1 MFDWLKC
8 CQLQFSS
15 IKLSV
20 MRELWH
26 LEVGIFDVWGIYF
39 DLFNRGIGE
48 HSVVTCYNCP

>member
-1 MFDWLKC
+1 
-8 CQLQFSS
+8 
-15 IKLSV
+15 
-20 MRELWH
+20 MRDLWH